1 MYTSTHILM
10 LLHMLWLAS
19 LCFPAYKL
27 IDIMDHKRDHGDK
40 MD

>member
-1 MYTSTHILM
+1 MYTCTYFNIITHA
-10 LLHMLWLAS
+10 LAC
-19 LCFPAYKL
+19 LVMFPAYKL